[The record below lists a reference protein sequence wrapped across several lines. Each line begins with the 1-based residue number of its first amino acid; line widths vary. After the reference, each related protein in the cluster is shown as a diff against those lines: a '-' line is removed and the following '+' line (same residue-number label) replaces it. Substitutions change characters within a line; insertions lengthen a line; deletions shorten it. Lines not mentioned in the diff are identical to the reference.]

1 MSGLFHGRAGSQGSF
16 GGPRA
21 PASKPL
27 SSIIEK
33 NHVKPHHPVKTLF
46 APALGALAL
55 LLPSTLHAQA
65 FRQTNLVSDIPG
77 LAAHTDPNLVNPWGI
92 SFSGASPFWV
102 SNAGTSTASLYN
114 SNGVPQALVVS
125 IPGVP
130 TGQVFNT
137 SAGAGAFNG
146 DLFIFASAT
155 GTISGWRGAL
165 GTTAET
171 LFNNSA
177 TGAEYLGL
185 ALGNVGGN
193 AYLYAANFGNN
204 RIDVFPNGA
213 APALPGAFSD
223 PTLPGGYAPFNIQN
237 IGNNL
242 FVTYAL
248 QAAGGGEEPG
258 VGNGYVNMFDLNGNL
273 VRRFASN
280 GLLNAPWGMTRA
292 PSSFGEFG
300 GDLLVGNFGDGT
312 INAFDFGTGDYTGTL
327 RDSSGNPIVN
337 EGLWGITFGN
347 GGNGG
352 NPATLYLAAGIQ
364 GETHGLFA
372 AINSVPE
379 PGTTGVVAGLSLLA
393 LCAVVR
399 LRRKNRPTI
408 AAVSTH

>member
-1 MSGLFHGRAGSQGSF
+1 LFAFALGV
-16 GGPRA
+16 
-21 PASKPL
+21 L
-27 SSIIEK
+27 
-33 NHVKPHHPVKTLF
+33 
-46 APALGALAL
+46 APAL
-55 LLPSTLHAQA
+55 PIKVQAQA
-65 FRQTNLVSDIPG
+65 FVQTNLVSDIPG
-77 LAAHTDPNLVNPWGI
+77 LAARTDPNLVNPWGI
-92 SFSGASPFWV
+92 SFSATSPFWV
-102 SNAGTSTASLYN
+102 SNAGTSTATLYN
-114 SNGVPQALVVS
+114 TAGVPQALVVT

-137 SAGAGAFNG
+137 SAGTGAFNG

-155 GTISGWRGAL
+155 GTIAGWRGAL

-204 RIDVFPNGA
+204 RIDVFPNGG
-213 APALPGAFSD
+213 APALAGNFAD

-237 IGNNL
+237 IGNSL

-248 QAAGGGEEPG
+248 QAAGGGSQDG

-280 GLLNAPWGMTRA
+280 GLLNSPWGLTRA
-292 PSSFGEFG
+292 PGTFGEFG

-312 INAFDFGTGDYTGTL
+312 INAFDFATGAYTGTL
-327 RDSSGNPIVN
+327 RDLAGNPIVN
-337 EGLWGITFGN
+337 DRLWGITFGN

-352 NPATLYLAAGIQ
+352 NPDTLYLAAGIQ
-364 GETHGLFA
+364 NETHGLFA
-372 AINSVPE
+372 AITSVPE
-379 PGTTGVVAGLSLLA
+379 PSTTGLAAGLGLIG
-393 LCAVVR
+393 LCAVIR
-399 LRRKNRPTI
+399 FQRKRALRAPR
-408 AAVSTH
+408 AAP